1 MTCPVLVDAA
11 AALERR
17 DKRLEEVLK
26 CRKLKSGPHNRV
38 EFFLGGGLSWR
49 LFFIFVFSIQLIIDK
64 NLPMTGFEPRISG
77 IGSNRTTTVCI
88 FNMINCPNKQLER
101 NQIATSD
108 TIQSVIA
115 RYVGIAQSS
124 L

>member
-38 EFFLGGGLSWR
+38 EFFLGGGTFLASFFYFR
-49 LFFIFVFSIQLIIDK
+49 LF
-64 NLPMTGFEPRISG
+64 N
-77 IGSNRTTTVCI
+77 TVD
-88 FNMINCPNKQLER
+88 N
-101 NQIATSD
+101 
-108 TIQSVIA
+108 
-115 RYVGIAQSS
+115 
-124 L
+124 